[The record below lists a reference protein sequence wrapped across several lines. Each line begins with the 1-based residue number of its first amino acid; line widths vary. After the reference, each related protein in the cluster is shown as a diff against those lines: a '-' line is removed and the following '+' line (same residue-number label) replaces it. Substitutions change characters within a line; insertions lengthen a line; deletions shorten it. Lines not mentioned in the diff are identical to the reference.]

1 MRSTNDKA
9 LNFSF
14 SSIKTTHISTK
25 LSNLIFTYQNILMSY
40 IYTYFIFNNIINN
53 NGNKTLN
60 NDNRTSSKKTA
71 FENLLTLSYNV
82 YLRKK

>member
-1 MRSTNDKA
+1 MRSTNDKT

-25 LSNLIFTYQNILMSY
+25 LSNLIFTYQNILKSY

>member
-1 MRSTNDKA
+1 
-9 LNFSF
+9 
-14 SSIKTTHISTK
+14 
-25 LSNLIFTYQNILMSY
+25 MSY